1 MIIFNKNEFDEVIDK
16 YKINKNLSIKAQ
28 LKQLL
33 KIKYQ
38 GKLLNAGNIY
48 DVFFSRDSVKEYVYP
63 ANRRI
68 TQDVISAK
76 KDIAT
81 ELRQLLIKAKYID
94 TKDNVKINDGS
105 QFDYFAIEF
114 GIKDKKEITIYK
126 GVLNIKISNRGRPTF
141 YDITKIKKAVVQTV
155 QRPHPLLLVIISQ
168 IKVVLSRVLNK
179 L

>member
-1 MIIFNKNEFDEVIDK
+1 MIILNKNEFDEAIEK
-16 YKINKNLSIKAQ
+16 YKIDKTLSIKIQ

-38 GKLLNAGNIY
+38 GKLLNVGNIY

-68 TQDVISAK
+68 AQDALDAK

-81 ELRQLLIKAKYID
+81 ELKQLVMSAKYID
-94 TKDNVKINDGS
+94 TKENSKINDGS
-105 QFDYFAIEF
+105 QFDYFEIEF
-114 GIKDKKEITIYK
+114 GINNEGDITVYK

-141 YDITKIKKAVVQTV
+141 YDITKIKKSSGTNGSKTASTASNNN
-155 QRPHPLLLVIISQ
+155 IS
-168 IKVVLSRVLNK
+168 KKYYDVK
-179 L
+179 